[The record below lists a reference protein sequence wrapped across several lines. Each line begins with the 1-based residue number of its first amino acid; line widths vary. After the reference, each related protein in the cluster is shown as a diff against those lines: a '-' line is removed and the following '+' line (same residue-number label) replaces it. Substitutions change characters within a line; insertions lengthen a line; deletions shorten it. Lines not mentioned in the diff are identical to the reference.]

1 MLSVESI
8 SSGLGTHIIGRKVF
22 YYPSLDSTM
31 AVARRETKKQVAEG
45 TVVVAGEQTAGRGRL
60 QRSWISPE
68 GSISVSIVLYP
79 EAAYLSKMIM
89 VASLAVVRSIEVVT
103 GLKPVIKWPNDV
115 LIDDKK
121 VCGILLE
128 SDVVRGTV
136 NHVILGIG
144 LNVNVDV
151 AGYPEIPVNATSI
164 SNEMGEHVSRLR
176 ILRQLLIEI
185 EQLYIALPSGK
196 TVYEEWSKRLV
207 TLGQNIRVKS
217 GETIYEGLA
226 ESVDIDGSLLLRTSD
241 GSLTKIVAGDLVTL
255 RV

>member
-1 MLSVESI
+1 M
-8 SSGLGTHIIGRKVF
+8 
-22 YYPSLDSTM
+22 
-31 AVARRETKKQVAEG
+31 
-45 TVVVAGEQTAGRGRL
+45 

-115 LIDDKK
+115 LINDKK

-185 EQLYIALPSGK
+185 EQ
-196 TVYEEWSKRLV
+196 R
-207 TLGQNIRVKS
+207 
-217 GETIYEGLA
+217 
-226 ESVDIDGSLLLRTSD
+226 
-241 GSLTKIVAGDLVTL
+241 
-255 RV
+255 